1 MTPAPYWKLPG
12 AYTVVPRQRKFKAN
26 MELLDGELA
35 NAINSC
41 LADRVEEVSAWQD
54 KGVCF
59 LPMDEQAKGDS
70 RSSNRSSVDC
80 SISWRQLP
88 RPFTQQCNQCFGS
101 LV

>member
-54 KGVCF
+54 KCENICLFETVRDCLRLFEAVRNCLKLFETVFANQKTGKH
-59 LPMDEQAKGDS
+59 LP
-70 RSSNRSSVDC
+70 V
-80 SISWRQLP
+80 
-88 RPFTQQCNQCFGS
+88 
-101 LV
+101 